1 MSKLFRAYE
10 RKIRN
15 TNEDYDLKG
24 LMINISQDCSA
35 YKLGWE
41 EFMTL
46 RTMILNKKELA
57 K

>member
-24 LMINISQDCSA
+24 LMINISQDCSS

-46 RTMILNKKELA
+46 RKMILNKKELA